1 MNIFHCYSYRLT
13 LFIRSFG
20 VKYISTDINPNTNQ
34 RYYAFEK
41 SEQLDKIIGLYNE
54 VKNKFS

>member
-1 MNIFHCYSYRLT
+1 MNIFYCYSYRLT

-34 RYYAFEK
+34 RYYAFQK